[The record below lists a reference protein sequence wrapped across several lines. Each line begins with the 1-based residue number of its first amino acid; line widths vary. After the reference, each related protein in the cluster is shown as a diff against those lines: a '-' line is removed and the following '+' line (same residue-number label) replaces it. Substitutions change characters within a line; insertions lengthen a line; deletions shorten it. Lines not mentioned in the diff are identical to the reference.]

1 MIEKVEM
8 EIGGR
13 TLSIETGRLAKQADG
28 AVSVR
33 YADTMILAA
42 ACAEK
47 EARED
52 RGFFPL
58 TVDYREKTSAA
69 GKIPGGFFKREGRP
83 SEKEILSSRII
94 DRPIRP
100 LFPDGF
106 KCETQVLIS
115 VLSSDQE
122 NDSDI
127 LGLIG
132 ASAALSISDIPF
144 EETLAGVRV
153 GRVAGEFV
161 INPTLQQL
169 EDSNMNIIMAG
180 SADAVTM
187 VEGGC
192 KEISE
197 EDLLGALSFGHD
209 TIKKIVVLIDEL
221 KARAGKPKREII
233 PPEVDEE
240 FVAKVNERVASVVP
254 EINFIPDKHE
264 RRNAFDEL
272 ISKTVEELEEEYPEC
287 KRKVVAIVE
296 EIEKADMRKRIIESG
311 KRMDGRGLTDV
322 REVTCEVGILPRT
335 HGSALFTRGQT
346 QALATVTLGSKA
358 DEQRIDDIMGET
370 TKSLMLHYNFPP
382 FSVGEVRPMRGP
394 GRREI
399 GHGALAERSV
409 EKILPTEDA
418 FPYTIRIVSDILE
431 SNGSS
436 SMATVCGSSLAL
448 MDAGVPIKCPIAGI
462 AMGLIKE
469 EDNVAVLTDILGQE
483 DHYGDMDFKVT
494 GTRDGICAFQ
504 MDLKVTGISLDI
516 MRAALQQARDARL
529 HILGVMDR
537 TIDKPRAE
545 LSSYA
550 PRIFIMKIKPDKIG
564 MVIGPGGKMIRQII
578 EDTGAKI
585 DIEDDG
591 TVFIAAVDQSA
602 GEKARETIEALIEEP
617 EIGKVY
623 EGKVK
628 RIAAFGA
635 FVEILPNTDGLLH
648 ISEIDHHRIER
659 VEDVMRLNDS
669 VTVKVIDIDPEGKIR
684 LSRKVLLPGGGGN
697 DDRDERSDRSYRSG
711 RDNRGRR
718 DSRDDRNRSR
728 RPDRE
733 RKR

>member
-13 TLSIETGRLAKQADG
+13 TLSIETGRFAKQAHG
-28 AVSVR
+28 AVAVR
-33 YADTMILAA
+33 FADTMILAA

-106 KCETQVLIS
+106 KCETQVLIT

-144 EETLAGVRV
+144 DETIAGVRV
-153 GRVAGEFV
+153 GRIAGEFV

-169 EDSNMNIIMAG
+169 EDSDMNIIMAG

-197 EDLLGALSFGHD
+197 DDLLGALSFGYD
-209 TIKKIVVLIDEL
+209 VIKKIVVLIDEL
-221 KARAGKPKREII
+221 KARAGKPKREIV
-233 PPEVDEE
+233 PPEVDED
-240 FVAKVNERVASVVP
+240 FVSKVNDRVASVIP
-254 EINFIPDKHE
+254 EINFTPDKHE
-264 RRNAFDEL
+264 RSNAFDEL

-287 KRKVVAIVE
+287 KRKVVTIVE
-296 EIEKADMRKRIIESG
+296 EIEKADMRKRIIADG

-322 REVTCEVGILPRT
+322 REVTCETGVLPRT

-382 FSVGEVRPMRGP
+382 YSVGEVRPQRGP

-448 MDAGVPIKCPIAGI
+448 MDAGVPVKCPIAGI

-469 EDNVAVLTDILGQE
+469 GDNVAVLTDILGQE

-529 HILGVMDR
+529 HILEVMDR

-564 MVIGPGGKMIRQII
+564 LVIGPGGKMIRQII
-578 EDTGAKI
+578 EETGAKI

-635 FVEILPNTDGLLH
+635 FIEILPNTDGLLH

-684 LSRKVLLPGGGGN
+684 LSRKVLLPGGGER
-697 DDRDERSDRSYRSG
+697 DRDERSDRGYRSG
-711 RDNRGRR
+711 RDSRGPRN
-718 DSRDDRNRSR
+718 DRNDRGRSR

-733 RKR
+733 RKG

>member
-13 TLSIETGRLAKQADG
+13 TLSIETGRFAKQAHG

-33 YADTMILAA
+33 FADTMILAA

-106 KCETQVLIS
+106 RCETQVLIS

-144 EETLAGVRV
+144 EETIAGVRV
-153 GRVAGEFV
+153 GRIAGEFL

-169 EDSNMNIIMAG
+169 EDSDMNIVMAG

-197 EDLLGALSFGHD
+197 EDLLGALSFGYD
-209 TIKKIVVLIDEL
+209 VIKKIVVLIDDL
-221 KARAGKPKREII
+221 RARAGKPKREIV

-272 ISKTVEELEEEYPEC
+272 ISKTVEALEEEYPEC
-287 KRKVVAIVE
+287 KRKVVNIVE
-296 EIEKADMRKRIIESG
+296 EIEKADMRERIIESG

-322 REVTCEVGILPRT
+322 REVTCEIGVLPRT

-382 FSVGEVRPMRGP
+382 YSVGEVRPQRGP

-399 GHGALAERSV
+399 GHGVLAERSV
-409 EKILPTEDA
+409 EKILPTEET

-448 MDAGVPIKCPIAGI
+448 MAAGVPVKCPIAGI

-469 EDNVAVLTDILGQE
+469 RDNVAVLTDILGQE

-529 HILGVMDR
+529 HILEVMDR

-564 MVIGPGGKMIRQII
+564 LVIGPGGKMIRQII

-635 FVEILPNTDGLLH
+635 FIEILPNTDGLLH

-684 LSRKVLLPGGGGN
+684 LSRKVLLPGGG
-697 DDRDERSDRSYRSG
+697 DRERDERSDRGYRSG
-711 RDNRGRR
+711 RDSRGPRNA
-718 DSRDDRNRSR
+718 RDDRGRSR

-733 RKR
+733 RKG